1 MAKTKS
7 MSKPRDATGK
17 PGASHAGKSGRGTG
31 GNGRS
36 LLIGGTIAGVAV
48 LIAVFVI
55 VVAPLVK
62 SQDPNTFN
70 YSSFPM
76 LGNAAAPVKIV
87 EFGDFKCPA
96 CKFFHD
102 NVFPLLKAQY
112 IDNGVVRFYFA
123 NFPFIGPDSTTAAIA
138 GEAIFHQNPAA
149 FWNYYNAVYANQQN
163 EQTDWA
169 TPAYLVDLARKYVP
183 GIDYQK
189 LAQQIA
195 NNAYEANVQADYAA
209 GTRVGVD
216 STPTLFINGH
226 KFLNFS
232 NWQALQA
239 AIAQY
244 K

>member
-1 MAKTKS
+1 MAKTKQ
-7 MSKPRDATGK
+7 MSKPRNV
-17 PGASHAGKSGRGTG
+17 AGKTETKPTAKQRGAGT
-31 GNGRS
+31 NGRS

-55 VVAPLVK
+55 VIAPLLK
-62 SQDPNTFN
+62 SGGAGAFN

-76 LGNAAAPVKIV
+76 LGNKAAPVKIV

-96 CKFFHD
+96 CKYFHD
-102 NVFPLLKAQY
+102 NVFPQLKAQY
-112 IDNGVVRFYFA
+112 IDNGVVQFYFA

-149 FWNYYNAVYANQQN
+149 FWDYYNAIYTHQEN

-169 TPAYLVDLARKYVP
+169 TPSFLVNLARTYVP
-183 GIDYQK
+183 GINYQK
-189 LAQQIA
+189 LAQEIA
-195 NNAYEANVQADYAA
+195 DNAYSANVTADYQA
-209 GTRVGVD
+209 GTRAGVD

-232 NWQALQA
+232 DWPALQA